1 MPASEMEG
9 GTALILLNETGSCNV
24 SPKNTTCTRLVCC
37 AFVFAEVNK
46 AKQKKDNI
54 VKAAF
59 IFSGSH

>member
-1 MPASEMEG
+1 MLASETKADE
-9 GTALILLNETGSCNV
+9 IQFFLNETGSCKV
-24 SPKNTTCTRLVCC
+24 SPKNTTGTKLVCC
-37 AFVFAEVNK
+37 ACVFAEVNK